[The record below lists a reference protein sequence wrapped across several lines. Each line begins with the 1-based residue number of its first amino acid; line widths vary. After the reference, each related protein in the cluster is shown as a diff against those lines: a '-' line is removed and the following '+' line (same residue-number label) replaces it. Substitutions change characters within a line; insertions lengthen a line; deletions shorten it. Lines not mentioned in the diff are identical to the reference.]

1 MFEHVLK
8 IMRSCPCGRRHTLL
22 TEECVVSPD
31 AEREM
36 RDYLGP
42 EDIDLRMLTDSAI
55 GKLEAMSDE
64 EYAALD
70 LTPDFD
76 EEEENAE

>member
-1 MFEHVLK
+1 MNT
-8 IMRSCPCGRRHTLL
+8 ITY
-22 TEECVVSPD
+22 EEQQLMALYNSTGTRTGLI
-31 AEREM
+31 AALREM
-36 RDYLGP
+36 REYLDS
-42 EDIDLRMLTDSAI
+42 EDANLRMLTDSAI
-55 GKLEAMSDE
+55 EKLEAMSDE

>member
-1 MFEHVLK
+1 MDTIIYEERQLMALYNGSGTRTDLIEELK
-8 IMRSCPCGRRHTLL
+8 RMQGYLGN
-22 TEECVVSPD
+22 ED
-31 AEREM
+31 AELKE
-36 RDYLGP
+36 
-42 EDIDLRMLTDSAI
+42 LTDNAI

-76 EEEENAE
+76 AEDEDAE

>member
-1 MFEHVLK
+1 MPT
-8 IMRSCPCGRRHTLL
+8 ITY
-22 TEECVVSPD
+22 EEQQLMALYNSTGTRTGLIV
-31 AEREM
+31 ALREM
-36 RDYLGP
+36 RDHLEP
-42 EDIDLRMLTDSAI
+42 EDADLRMLTDSAI

-64 EYAALD
+64 EYTALD

>member
-1 MFEHVLK
+1 MTT
-8 IMRSCPCGRRHTLL
+8 ITY
-22 TEECVVSPD
+22 EEQQLMALYNSAD
-31 AEREM
+31 TRAGLIAALREM
-36 RDYLGP
+36 REYLDP
-42 EDIDLRMLTDSAI
+42 EDAGLRTLTDSAI

-76 EEEENAE
+76 TEDKDAE

>member
-1 MFEHVLK
+1 MNAV
-8 IMRSCPCGRRHTLL
+8 TY
-22 TEECVVSPD
+22 EEQQLMALYDTGTRPGLIR
-31 AEREM
+31 ALREM
-36 RDYLGP
+36 RLCLSP
-42 EDIDLRMLTDSAI
+42 EDADLRTLTDSAI
-55 GKLEAMSDE
+55 EKLEAMSDE